1 MIAAISTIKELAK
14 PNGPTKPG
22 QTDAG
27 KRYSSAEDA
36 IPARSKDSNHAEGKG
51 NKNTPVQELEK
62 ARGTIEL
69 STTGQGR
76 KDSLEKRTLF
86 TSLKEEV
93 LESLRYPESKESTSE
108 DSVTQEET
116 EISDNCTE
124 PVTSDDTTEQPMAK
138 GCIETVDVDDERTSD
153 LGMRLGYYG
162 LGLHNRME
170 VPEADRLLEVIG
182 QIEGRPARILLD
194 TGCSTYVLSSRFAER
209 NGIPG
214 IQMRSRLVD
223 LAVSSARVS
232 LTHKTRPLEL
242 KIGKT
247 VITKSLYLLPVPQ
260 FDAIV
265 GMPFFGQNEIDL
277 AGLEFGIIEVNGS
290 KVPISKGDMN
300 TDMDMDTDES
310 PENTETIG
318 MISRKRLKK
327 ELKRNEIEE
336 LYLAMIREANDSTDS
351 ISASTVQ
358 QLDEIPDWIRKDYGT
373 ILREELPPQMP
384 PTRSVDHQIPLKPDM
399 PPPFKGIFRLSQLEL
414 RELKRQLDQLLKD
427 GKIRPS
433 TSPYG
438 APVLFVKKKDG
449 KLRMCIDYRA
459 LNSQTIQNRYALPRI
474 DELLDRL
481 HGAKVFSKLDLT
493 SGYYQIAV
501 KPRDRH
507 KTAFRTRYGH
517 YEFNVMPF
525 GLTNAPATF
534 QTLMNDIFRD
544 LLDVCVIVYLDDI
557 LVYSRNDEDHE
568 QYLRQ
573 ILQRLKDNQLYA
585 RLSKCTFFTS
595 SIEYLGHIVD
605 GDGLR
610 PNPQLVQA
618 LVDFPRPKTLKE
630 LQSFLGLANYY
641 RKFIANFSHIALP
654 LTDATRNNTQ
664 SNQRPIEWT
673 ESMQTA
679 FDQLKEALT
688 SAPCL
693 ALPDPDG
700 EFEVTTDASEDAK
713 AVGAVL
719 TQNGHPVAYESTK
732 LNPHQLNYPVHDK
745 EMCAIMHALERW
757 RPFLLGRHFKVYT
770 DHRSLVHFKTQS
782 NLNQRQLRWQEKAAD
797 YDMEILYKPGKENVV
812 ADALSRIRIN
822 LLCPLSTRS
831 LQIQVI
837 KGYRNSPLGKLIK
850 EVEKHEEP
858 TKRYTVEKGLLYYRT
873 DEYGHWRL
881 CLPDIQYRK
890 TVIHDNHDL
899 AIAGHP
905 GFIKTYSKIARTYY
919 WPNMGKDIR
928 KHVQECD
935 ACQRTKP
942 SNQPPAGRLH
952 PLPIP
957 GRPWESIGMDNLGPV
972 PKSAT
977 GKDMIL
983 VVIDRLTKMARFI
996 PTHTT
1001 VTSKGTA
1008 DLFLQEVF
1016 RHHGLPSNIVSDR
1029 DPRFTAKF
1037 WKALQKALGIQLLMS
1052 TAAHPQT
1059 DGQSEA
1065 AVKVIQKL
1073 LKPFVFQG
1081 QDWEELLPSL
1091 EFAYN
1096 DTVQASTGQ
1105 TPFYLNY
1112 GHHPTGVTRHEP
1124 VDNPHAEDQIRYLLR
1139 LQEAARD
1146 TINDAQQVQRRN
1158 ADKRRMDAALIKEG
1172 DWVLLKR
1179 KESEKRKLA
1188 PIADG
1193 PFQVTKV
1200 GTNAVTLRF
1209 PPKSRAHPTVNIS
1222 RVQLYFGP
1230 RPKLVTAPPD
1240 DDADHEYEVDRIMGY
1255 RKRNGNEY
1263 YYIHWKGYPADDDTW
1278 EPKEN
1283 ISEAAL
1289 KIWERQNE
1297 RKKNVRRGKTKSRR

>member
-1 MIAAISTIKELAK
+1 MES
-14 PNGPTKPG
+14 GPRKPG
-22 QTDAG
+22 RLDA
-27 KRYSSAEDA
+27 RRNSPPEDSK
-36 IPARSKDSNHAEGKG
+36 PAMLKDSDHADGMGK
-51 NKNTPVQELEK
+51 T
-62 ARGTIEL
+62 
-69 STTGQGR
+69 
-76 KDSLEKRTLF
+76 DSPGKKSEKRTLF
-86 TSLKEEV
+86 VSQKEEAS
-93 LESLRYPESKESTSE
+93 ESLRYPESKESTSE
-108 DSVTQEET
+108 DSVTPGRT
-116 EISDNCTE
+116 EPSDSCAE
-124 PVTSDDTTEQPMAK
+124 PVTSTTETSMAK
-138 GCIETVDVDDERTSD
+138 GCIETVEDDNASE
-153 LGMRLGYYG
+153 LEARLGYFG
-162 LGLHNRME
+162 LGLHKQME
-170 VPEADRLLEVIG
+170 VPEADKLLEVVG
-182 QIEGRPARILLD
+182 QIEGRTARILLD

-209 NGIPG
+209 NGIKG
-214 IQMRSRLVD
+214 IPMRSRPVD
-223 LAVSSARVS
+223 LAVSSARVC
-232 LTHKTRPLEL
+232 LTHKTQPLDL
-242 KIGKT
+242 RIGNT

-265 GMPFFGQNEIDL
+265 GMPFFKENEIDL
-277 AGLEFGIIEVNGS
+277 IGLEKGIVKVNGS
-290 KVPISKGDMN
+290 KVLMTEGHKDMD
-300 TDMDMDTDES
+300 TDMDMDMEES
-310 PENTETIG
+310 PGNVETPLIG

-327 ELKRNEIEE
+327 ELKCDQIEE
-336 LYLAMIREANDSTDS
+336 LYLATIQSVNDDAETNTANG
-351 ISASTVQ
+351 
-358 QLDEIPDWIRKDYGT
+358 PNWIQKEYGSV
-373 ILREELPPQMP
+373 LREELPPQMP
-384 PTRSVDHQIPLKPDM
+384 PARSVDHQIPLKPDM
-399 PPPFKGIFRLSQLEL
+399 PPPFKGIFRLSQFEL

-474 DELLDRL
+474 DELFDRL

-493 SGYYQIAV
+493 SGYYQIGV
-501 KPRDRH
+501 SPKDRH

-557 LVYSRNDEDHE
+557 LVYSKNKEEHE
-568 QYLRQ
+568 RHLRQ
-573 ILQRLKDNQLYA
+573 VLQRLKDNQLYA
-585 RLSKCTFFTS
+585 KLSKCTFFAN
-595 SIEYLGHIVD
+595 SIEYLGHIAD

-610 PNPQLVQA
+610 PNPRLVQA
-618 LVDFPRPKTLKE
+618 LMDFPRPKTLKE

-654 LTDATRNNTQ
+654 LTDATRNATH
-664 SNQRPIEWT
+664 SNLRPIEWT
-673 ESMQTA
+673 QPRQTA
-679 FDQLKEALT
+679 FDELKKALT

-732 LNPHQLNYPVHDK
+732 LNSHQLNYSVHDK

-757 RPFLLGRHFKVYT
+757 RPFLLGQHFKVFT

-822 LLCPLSTRS
+822 LLCPLPTHNLRA
-831 LQIQVI
+831 QVI
-837 KGYRNSPLGKLIK
+837 EGYRNSPLGKLIK
-850 EVEKHEEP
+850 EVEKSEEP
-858 TKRYTVEKGLLYYRT
+858 TKRYTVENGLLYYRT
-873 DEYGHWRL
+873 DEFGPWRL
-881 CLPDIQYRK
+881 CLPDIPYRK

-905 GFIKTYSKIARTYY
+905 GYIKTYSRIARAYY

-942 SNQPPAGRLH
+942 SNHPPAGQLH

-957 GRPWESIGMDNLGPV
+957 GRPWESIGMDYLGPV
-972 PKSAT
+972 PKSAS

-983 VVIDRLTKMARFI
+983 IAIDRLTKMARFI
-996 PTHTT
+996 PTHSS
-1001 VTSKGTA
+1001 VTSKETA
-1008 DLFLQEVF
+1008 DLFLREVF
-1016 RHHGLPSNIVSDR
+1016 RHHGLPSSIVSDR

-1037 WKALQKALGIQLLMS
+1037 WKALQEALGVQLLMS
-1052 TAAHPQT
+1052 TAEHPQT
-1059 DGQSEA
+1059 DGQAEA
-1065 AVKVIQKL
+1065 AVKIIQKL
-1073 LKPFVFQG
+1073 LRPFVFQG

-1096 DTVQASTGQ
+1096 DTVQSSTGQ

-1124 VDNPHAEDQIRYLLR
+1124 VNNPHAEDQVRYLLR

-1146 TINDAQQVQRRN
+1146 SINNAQQVQRRN
-1158 ADKRRMDAALIKEG
+1158 ADKKRTAAALIKEG
-1172 DWVLLKR
+1172 DWVLLRR

-1200 GTNAVTLRF
+1200 RTNAVTLRF
-1209 PPKSRAHPTVNIS
+1209 PSNSRAHPTVNIS

-1230 RPKLVTAPPD
+1230 RPQLVTAPPD
-1240 DDADHEYEVDRIMGY
+1240 DEATREYKVDRIMGY
-1255 RKRNGNEY
+1255 RKKNGKEY
-1263 YYIHWKGYPADDDTW
+1263 YYIHWEGYPAEDDSW

-1283 ISEAAL
+1283 LNEAAL
-1289 KIWERQNE
+1289 KSWELQ
-1297 RKKNVRRGKTKSRR
+1297 S

>member
-1 MIAAISTIKELAK
+1 MD
-14 PNGPTKPG
+14 
-22 QTDAG
+22 DA
-27 KRYSSAEDA
+27 
-36 IPARSKDSNHAEGKG
+36 
-51 NKNTPVQELEK
+51 
-62 ARGTIEL
+62 
-69 STTGQGR
+69 GQGR
-76 KDSLEKRTLF
+76 KDSPRKEFEKRTLF
-86 TSLKEEV
+86 VSQTEEAS
-93 LESLRYPESKESTSE
+93 ESLRYPESEKSTSE
-108 DSVTQEET
+108 DSVTQGRT
-116 EISDNCTE
+116 EPSDSCTE
-124 PVTSDDTTEQPMAK
+124 PVTNDSTTELLMAK
-138 GCIETVDVDDERTSD
+138 GCIKTVDDNTSESER
-153 LGMRLGYYG
+153 RLGYFG
-162 LGLHNRME
+162 LGLHDRLE
-170 VPEADRLLEVIG
+170 VPEADKLLEVIG
-182 QIEGRPARILLD
+182 QIEGRTARILLD
-194 TGCSTYVLSSRFAER
+194 TGCSTYVLSSKFAER

-214 IQMRSRLVD
+214 IPMRSRPVD
-223 LAVSSARVS
+223 LAVSSARVC
-232 LTHKTRPLEL
+232 LTHKTRPLKL
-242 KIGKT
+242 KIGNT

-265 GMPFFGQNEIDL
+265 GMPFFKENEIDL
-277 AGLEFGIIEVNGS
+277 AGLETGIIEINGS
-290 KVPISKGDMN
+290 KILMTEG
-300 TDMDMDTDES
+300 DMDMDMEES
-310 PENTETIG
+310 PESVEIPTIG
-318 MISRKRLKK
+318 MISRKTLKK
-327 ELKRNEIEE
+327 ELRHDQIEE
-336 LYLAMIREANDSTDS
+336 LYLATIREANDDTEIST
-351 ISASTVQ
+351 SATPAQ
-358 QLDEIPDWIRKDYGT
+358 NIGDAPDWIQKEYRT
-373 ILREELPPQMP
+373 VLREELPPHMP

-414 RELKRQLDQLLKD
+414 QELKRQLDQLLKD

-474 DELLDRL
+474 DELFDRL

-493 SGYYQIAV
+493 SGYYQIAINP
-501 KPRDRH
+501 KDRY

-557 LVYSRNDEDHE
+557 LVYSKNKEEHE
-568 QYLRQ
+568 QHLRQ
-573 ILQRLKDNQLYA
+573 VLQRLKEHQLYA
-585 RLSKCTFFTS
+585 KLSKCTFFAS
-595 SIEYLGHIVD
+595 SIEYLGHIAD

-610 PNPQLVQA
+610 PNPRLVQA
-618 LVDFPRPKTLKE
+618 LMDFPQPKTLKE

-641 RKFIANFSHIALP
+641 RKFIGRFSNIALP
-654 LTDATRNNTQ
+654 LTDATRNNTR
-664 SNQRPIEWT
+664 SNLRPIEWT
-673 ESMQTA
+673 QPMQAA
-679 FDQLKEALT
+679 FDELKKALT

-719 TQNGHPVAYESTK
+719 TQNGHPVAFESKK
-732 LNPHQLNYPVHDK
+732 LNSHQLNYSVHDK

-822 LLCPLSTRS
+822 LLCPLPTRS
-831 LQIQVI
+831 LRAQVI
-837 KGYRNSPLGKLIK
+837 KGYKNSPLGKLIK
-850 EVEKHEEP
+850 EVEKREEP
-858 TKRYTVEKGLLYYRT
+858 TKRYTIENGLLYYRT
-873 DEYGHWRL
+873 DEFGPWRL
-881 CLPDIQYRK
+881 CLPDIPYRK

-905 GFIKTYSKIARTYY
+905 GYIKTYSRIARAYY

-942 SNQPPAGRLH
+942 SNHPPIGRLH

-957 GRPWESIGMDNLGPV
+957 GRPWESIGMDYLGPV
-972 PKSAT
+972 PKSIS

-983 VVIDRLTKMARFI
+983 IAIDRLTKMARFI
-996 PTHTT
+996 PTTSS
-1001 VTSKGTA
+1001 VTSKETA
-1008 DLFLQEVF
+1008 DLFLREVF

-1037 WKALQKALGIQLLMS
+1037 WKALQEALGVELLMS
-1052 TAAHPQT
+1052 TAEHPQT

-1073 LKPFVFQG
+1073 LRPFVFQG

-1096 DTVQASTGQ
+1096 DTTQSSTSQ

-1124 VDNPHAEDQIRYLLR
+1124 VDNPHAEDQVQYLLR

-1146 TINDAQQVQRRN
+1146 AINDAQQVQRRN
-1158 ADKRRMDAALIKEG
+1158 ADKRRMAAGLIKEG
-1172 DWVLLKR
+1172 DWVLLRR
-1179 KESEKRKLA
+1179 KESEKRKFA
-1188 PIADG
+1188 PLADG

-1200 GTNAVTLRF
+1200 RTNAVTLRF
-1209 PPKSRAHPTVNIS
+1209 PSNSRAHPTVNIS

-1240 DDADHEYEVDRIMGY
+1240 DDAGHEYEVDRVMGY
-1255 RKRNGNEY
+1255 RKHNGKEE
-1263 YYIHWKGYPADDDTW
+1263 YYIHWKGYPAEDDTW
-1278 EPKEN
+1278 EPKKN
-1283 ISEAAL
+1283 LSEATLRA
-1289 KIWERQNE
+1289 WERQSQE
-1297 RKKNVRRGKTKSRR
+1297 RINDKARKGHGSAQTASTDKRTTRAQRKSHYL